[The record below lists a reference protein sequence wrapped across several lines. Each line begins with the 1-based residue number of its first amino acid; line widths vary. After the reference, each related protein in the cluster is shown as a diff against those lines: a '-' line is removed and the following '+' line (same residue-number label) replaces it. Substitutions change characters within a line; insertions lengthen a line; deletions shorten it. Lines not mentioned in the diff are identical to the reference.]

1 MEKLFNRLT
10 IAGFLLIIFTFCLGT
25 FLSEHKEK
33 LFYENRYTE
42 KAVPLTME
50 SYTSG
55 EFVQKAEKSFSDNI
69 YRRDEMLKLYTLT
82 NRYILG
88 KNEVN
93 KVVFGDGVL
102 LPYYSTNYF
111 DADKTDRDINFMT
124 NSMGKLNQV
133 VEKNGGKLIFAAIPA
148 QFSLYED
155 KFPGYICTYSPKLE
169 YVRQRF
175 LPALT
180 EKGVSC
186 IDMKTVFSQREDRDE
201 LYFKTDHHYNCSGA
215 LVVYQAIMEQ
225 INKNSGLDLKVLTEE
240 DLEYKTLPNR
250 FLGSMAR
257 KIYDV
262 YPNEDKMTICYPKE
276 PVAFERYDGG
286 VKVAAELFKPPLP
299 DKYADYETFMGG
311 DFPETLIDTHRSEL
325 PSVLVFG
332 DSYTNAL
339 ETLIYY
345 SFDKT
350 YSLDFRYYDKMS
362 VADYINK
369 VKPDFVVYVR
379 DDTIYLSNENNG
391 DFFGDN

>member
-133 VEKNGGKLIFAAIPA
+133 VEKNGGKLIFTA
-148 QFSLYED
+148 
-155 KFPGYICTYSPKLE
+155 
-169 YVRQRF
+169 
-175 LPALT
+175 
-180 EKGVSC
+180 
-186 IDMKTVFSQREDRDE
+186 
-201 LYFKTDHHYNCSGA
+201 
-215 LVVYQAIMEQ
+215 
-225 INKNSGLDLKVLTEE
+225 
-240 DLEYKTLPNR
+240 
-250 FLGSMAR
+250 
-257 KIYDV
+257 
-262 YPNEDKMTICYPKE
+262 
-276 PVAFERYDGG
+276 
-286 VKVAAELFKPPLP
+286 
-299 DKYADYETFMGG
+299 
-311 DFPETLIDTHRSEL
+311 
-325 PSVLVFG
+325 
-332 DSYTNAL
+332 
-339 ETLIYY
+339 
-345 SFDKT
+345 
-350 YSLDFRYYDKMS
+350 
-362 VADYINK
+362 
-369 VKPDFVVYVR
+369 
-379 DDTIYLSNENNG
+379 
-391 DFFGDN
+391 